1 MEAGVSAPR
10 LAAALDVP
18 SSSQALALA
27 ETFAGLPLWL
37 KVGLELFTAEGPDLV
52 KTLLAQ
58 SFPLFLDLKFH
69 DIPPTVRGA
78 VRAAARLGA
87 HMLTLH
93 LEGGEAMAGAAL
105 EGRREGGDAER
116 GPLLL
121 GVTVLTSR
129 KETESGLL
137 RNLVVQRSM
146 EAKAWGLDGVVCSGW
161 EASAVKAACGG
172 DFLCLC
178 PGIRFDGEAAGADQ
192 ARVVTPAEAVAA
204 GADFLVMGRPLTRAA
219 DPAAAARRA
228 LKDMAA
234 ARNRI

>member
-1 MEAGVSAPR
+1 MNAFR
-10 LAAALDVP
+10 LVAALDVP
-18 SSSQALALA
+18 SSAQALALA
-27 ETFAGLPLWL
+27 ETLAGLPLWL

-52 KTLLAQ
+52 RTLLAQ

-69 DIPPTVRGA
+69 DIPHTVRGS

-87 HMLTLH
+87 QMLTLH
-93 LEGGEAMAGAAL
+93 LEGGEAMARAAL
-105 EGRREGGDAER
+105 EGRKEGRAAGR
-116 GPLLL
+116 GPLLM

-137 RNLVVQRSM
+137 KNLVVERAIQ
-146 EAKAWGLDGVVCSGW
+146 AKAWGLDGVVCSGW

-204 GADFLVMGRPLTRAA
+204 GADFLVMGRPVTQAA

-234 ARNRI
+234 AQDRI